1 MTLFWLFYEYYY
13 SIINIL
19 YYYGFIFLSLLL
31 FSGEFILIILE
42 PYSCIILTFFVNVTV
57 SLNFTTLCW

>member
-42 PYSCIILTFFVNVTV
+42 PYSCII
-57 SLNFTTLCW
+57 